1 MSSQKKKTGIV
12 GGAGYTAGELLRIL
26 LNHPEVEIGF
36 VQSESHGGEPLWKAH
51 QDLYGVTDILFTPD
65 CPVDSVDVLFLCSG
79 HGKSRSFVEGISSWE
94 GTIIDL
100 SQDFRLKEDG
110 NPFVYGLPE
119 VFKKEI
125 ASSKRIANPGCFATA
140 LQLSLIP
147 VAQILPSEVH
157 STGITGSTGA
167 GVKPSETTHFSW
179 RSSNLSVYKP
189 FTHQHLGEVRQ
200 TLSYLGFKGDLNFI
214 PVRGDFTRGIMMSS
228 YFDCSLSEE
237 ELIETYKEFYKDAMF
252 VDVVPFNPDLKMVVG
267 SNRAVVYPRI
277 YGKKAHVVCM
287 IDNLVKGASGQ
298 AVQNMNISQGFPEGE
313 GLALRALRF

>member
-147 VAQILPSEVH
+147 RSADTPFRSPLNRNNRIYRSRRKAFRDYAFQLEVIEPFCLQALH
-157 STGITGSTGA
+157 PPA
-167 GVKPSETTHFSW
+167 PW
-179 RSSNLSVYKP
+179 RGKAA
-189 FTHQHLGEVRQ
+189 
-200 TLSYLGFKGDLNFI
+200 LSYLGFKGDLNFI

-237 ELIETYKEFYKDAMF
+237 
-252 VDVVPFNPDLKMVVG
+252 
-267 SNRAVVYPRI
+267 S
-277 YGKKAHVVCM
+277 
-287 IDNLVKGASGQ
+287 S
-298 AVQNMNISQGFPEGE
+298 
-313 GLALRALRF
+313 